1 MCPIKGSHKWI
12 INAERHIKTFNE
24 ANVTA
29 KNANNTHIIF
39 IYVTLR
45 ERENK
50 HFTPLIPLLAQIP
63 PLLLPAH
70 AWGAWRCDLCVFS
83 VVFVCCHLS
92 QISSWAPFLIFA
104 ALWICPQSSMT
115 SSPIG
120 SAFSDEGSDWS
131 LTLSIKETRAGVL
144 LHSTFALHSP
154 NQPFSFM
161 FTISAY

>member
-63 PLLLPAH
+63 PLFLPAH

-104 ALWICPQSSMT
+104 SSLDLPSVQPGQLADWLCVLRWGLWLAT
-115 SSPIG
+115 SVVNQRNEGGCSAREFLNG
-120 SAFSDEGSDWS
+120 S
-131 LTLSIKETRAGVL
+131 GVCIVF
-144 LHSTFALHSP
+144 T
-154 NQPFSFM
+154 NQQR
-161 FTISAY
+161 